1 MTDTSIAEK
10 IREKKKLFLVR
21 EQIII
26 DSARDLLTTQP
37 IDKITVSEIAKR
49 ASIGKGTIY
58 KHFQT
63 KDEILV
69 ARHKEKLAAERQL
82 KKDLEKQKKFLMG
95 DVEK

>member
-63 KDEILV
+63 KDE
-69 ARHKEKLAAERQL
+69 K
-82 KKDLEKQKKFLMG
+82 
-95 DVEK
+95 